1 MIKIITAPESY
12 EGLSG
17 KFIFLAGT
25 IDNGESQDWQKEICD
40 YAKTIET
47 SRDIYII
54 NPRRKEWNPEATEED
69 VAFQVRWELE
79 ALKKS
84 SVIIMNILG
93 SSKSPISLLELGL
106 FKDNPGL
113 YVFCGQDYYR
123 WTNVR
128 VTCDT
133 FGINYYGFN
142 SIENIKRLLN
152 LVI

>member
-93 SSKSPISLLELGL
+93 SSKSPISTSL
-106 FKDNPGL
+106 D
-113 YVFCGQDYYR
+113 VA
-123 WTNVR
+123 
-128 VTCDT
+128 
-133 FGINYYGFN
+133 
-142 SIENIKRLLN
+142 
-152 LVI
+152 